1 MTAAVAPTISALQRR
16 GDEVV
21 AHLLRE
27 NESRW
32 DSLSHGDRERL
43 EALAHEV
50 AVRLLQ
56 EPARRLDNA
65 RGQRSFQYAR
75 QLRELFGLDV
85 DDLHGA
91 ASQLAC

>member
-65 RGQRSFQYAR
+65 RGRRSFQYAR
-75 QLRELFGLDV
+75 ELRELFGLDV